1 MQQKVSSS
9 QEWTVMTKPD
19 QPYSKLNWLNLRSVT
34 NYIKE
39 FKELGNFIVRDR
51 VKSFENKCKDK
62 EDAKL
67 AEILIKSTSGYYINR
82 AIKVLKNERAK
93 GREDGCLKILTE
105 IFTKK

>member
-1 MQQKVSSS
+1 M
-9 QEWTVMTKPD
+9 
-19 QPYSKLNWLNLRSVT
+19 NWLNLRSVT

-67 AEILIKSTSGYYINR
+67 AEILIKSTSDYYINR